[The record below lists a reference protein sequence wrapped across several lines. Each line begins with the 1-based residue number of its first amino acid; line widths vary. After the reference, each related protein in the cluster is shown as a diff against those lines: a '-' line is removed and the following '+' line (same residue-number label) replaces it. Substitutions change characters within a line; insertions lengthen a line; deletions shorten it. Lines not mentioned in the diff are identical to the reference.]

1 MPILPIDSGRYGSNE
16 IRNIFEEERRLRYQ
30 LEFEAQVASSQGR
43 LNLIPKNASNEI
55 SLIAR
60 SNKITINKIKEL
72 ESISEHDTASIGTS
86 NKPILLPFNKTLDT
100 LRINQ

>member
-72 ESISEHDTASIGTS
+72 ESISEHDTASIY
-86 NKPILLPFNKTLDT
+86 K
-100 LRINQ
+100 Q